1 MCMGRSTVVVG
12 GGEWWVAV
20 EGSVGRVEWGAR
32 LQRRVSAT
40 GDTEP
45 LTVVLSMGSGGYQGK
60 VVAEGSDGGEVER
73 GRRLRVGSA
82 RG

>member
-1 MCMGRSTVVVG
+1 MEGSYGSREWGLRGVLVNWCGG
-12 GGEWWVAV
+12 GGE
-20 EGSVGRVEWGAR
+20 AR

-45 LTVVLSMGSGGYQGK
+45 FTVVLSMESGGNLGK
-60 VVAEGSDGGEVER
+60 VVAEGSDGGEEER